1 MSSSPVV
8 VALGGN
14 ALLRRGEPTD
24 AATQRRN
31 VARAMASLAVLAARG
46 PLVVTHGN
54 GPQVGLLALQAA
66 AYDGA
71 EPYPLDVLGAE
82 TEGMIGYLLEQE
94 LRNVLPGR
102 EVATLLTQVVVD
114 PQDQAFARPTKPI
127 GPTYTE
133 RAAGELRRA
142 RGWTIDRDG
151 TSWRRVVASPEPRQV
166 VELSTIRLLLAAGT
180 VVICVGGGGIPV
192 TLADDHTLN
201 GIEAVIDK
209 DLAAA
214 LLAVELDASALLLL
228 TDVTAVQEGWGT
240 GELRPIRRATPDDLR
255 ARNLAAGSMGP
266 KVEAASRFAEQTG
279 RAAAIGALDE
289 AELLLDGV
297 HGTTVACR

>member
-1 MSSSPVV
+1 MSSTPVV

-31 VARAMASLAVLAARG
+31 VAHAMTSLVALAERG

-82 TEGMIGYLLEQE
+82 TEGMIGYLVAQE

-102 EVATLLTQVVVD
+102 EIATLLTQVVVD
-114 PQDQAFARPTKPI
+114 PDDQAFTRPTKPI
-127 GPTYTE
+127 GPSYSE
-133 RAAGELRRA
+133 RAAGELRQA

-151 TSWRRVVASPEPRQV
+151 TSWRRVVASPEPW
-166 VELSTIRLLLAAGT
+166 STAMY
-180 VVICVGGGGIPV
+180 
-192 TLADDHTLN
+192 
-201 GIEAVIDK
+201 
-209 DLAAA
+209 
-214 LLAVELDASALLLL
+214 SA
-228 TDVTAVQEGWGT
+228 ES
-240 GELRPIRRATPDDLR
+240 RPCR
-255 ARNLAAGSMGP
+255 
-266 KVEAASRFAEQTG
+266 TG
-279 RAAAIGALDE
+279 RPVGPTRRCDRVPAAIGSRPGHGQRSRTCVGTGRPSQRVRE
-289 AELLLDGV
+289 AGPADNERAG
-297 HGTTVACR
+297 RR